1 MTFLPIVTRELIEA
15 SRRRGTYWIRLAVAA
30 VGVLLGGWVM
40 LVMRREPPWELGQ
53 VLLITLSSA
62 VYLYCLFV
70 GVFRTA
76 DCLSEEKREGT
87 LGLLFLTD
95 LKGYDIVL
103 GKLVASSVSSFYGVV
118 AIFPVMAI
126 PLLVGGVTLAEFWRV
141 VLVALNTLFFSLA
154 VGLFCSAISRDE
166 RRSMAVAMIIVLVFA
181 AGFPLASLIC
191 HEWRA
196 VQILKPI
203 SEELLIPSPGYAA
216 VMAFEIPF
224 TGSKFNYFHAS
235 VIFTHALSWVLL
247 IAASFIVPRTWQ
259 DRALT
264 TAQLR
269 RREKIEQLR
278 LGNAEKRRSIRRRLL
293 AINPVLWL
301 LARSRTKSVAV
312 WLFLG
317 VVGLIW
323 AAGLWISPRDWQDD
337 GAYITTAII
346 VHLVLKFWIGTEAC
360 RRFSNDRQSGALELL
375 LSTPIAVKDIVRG
388 QVLALERQFAGPVFA
403 VLLMD
408 FVFLMSGG
416 RSSEMTV
423 MWIVGMAVFV
433 ADIVALSWVGMWRGL
448 NSRRPNRAAVAAMVR
463 VLLLPWIIYFILM
476 TLGAFTDAF
485 GFRMGRWE
493 AEAFFILWGVIS
505 LAVSAYF
512 AVPARRRLLAEF
524 RQVATTRFDT
534 GSSRG
539 G

>member
-1 MTFLPIVTRELIEA
+1 MTFLPIVARELIEA

-30 VGVLLGGWVM
+30 VGVVLGGWVM

-53 VLLITLSSA
+53 ALLIAISAA

-103 GKLVASSVSSFYGVV
+103 GKLVASSVNSFYGVF

-126 PLLVGGVTLAEFWRV
+126 PLLVGGVTLSEFWRIV
-141 VLVALNTLFFSLA
+141 IVALNTLFFSLS
-154 VGLFCSAISRDE
+154 VGMFCSAISRDE
-166 RRSMAVAMIIVLVFA
+166 RRSMAVALVIVLVFA

-191 HEWRA
+191 HEWRS
-196 VQILKPI
+196 VQVLRPI
-203 SEELLIPSPGYAA
+203 AELLLIPSPGYAG
-216 VMAFEIPF
+216 VMAFETPF
-224 TGSKFNYFHAS
+224 TRSTFNYFHAS
-235 VIFTHALSWVLL
+235 VIFTHVLSWALL
-247 IAASFIVPRTWQ
+247 IAASLIVPRTWQ

-269 RREKIEQLR
+269 RREKLEQLR
-278 LGNAEKRRSIRRRLL
+278 LGTAEKRRSIRQRLL
-293 AINPVLWL
+293 DINPVLWL

-312 WLFLG
+312 WLFLAL
-317 VVGLIW
+317 VGLIW
-323 AAGLWISPRDWQDD
+323 AAGLWISARDWQDD
-337 GAYITTAII
+337 GAYITTAFI
-346 VHLVLKFWIGTEAC
+346 VHLILKFWIGTEAC

-375 LSTPIAVKDIVRG
+375 LSTPIEVKTIVRG

-408 FVFLMSGG
+408 FVFLMSNR
-416 RSSEMTV
+416 RSSEATV
-423 MWIVGMAVFV
+423 LWIVGMTVFV
-433 ADIVALSWVGMWRGL
+433 TDIFALSWVGMWRGL
-448 NSRRPNRAAVAAMVR
+448 NSRRPNRAAVVAMLR
-463 VLLLPWIIYFILM
+463 VLLLPWIIYFIVM
-476 TLGAFTDAF
+476 TVGAFTDAF

-493 AEAFFILWGVIS
+493 AEAFFILWGAIS
-505 LAVSAYF
+505 VAVSAYF

-524 RQVATTRFDT
+524 RAVATSRFDT
-534 GSSRG
+534 GPGRG